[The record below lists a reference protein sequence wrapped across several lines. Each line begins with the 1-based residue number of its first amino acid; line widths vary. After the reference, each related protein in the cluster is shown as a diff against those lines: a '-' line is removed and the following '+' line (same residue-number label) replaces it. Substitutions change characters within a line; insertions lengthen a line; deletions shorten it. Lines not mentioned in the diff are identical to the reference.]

1 MVASSHTRPR
11 TASGGTPDPDGHDQG
26 HPRWFPGCRLR
37 TVELMNPSAPT
48 AEPGDAQES
57 EASTHATSSSTPTAV
72 DDDRILGG
80 VAGFLAGRLGVD
92 PLWVRIGF
100 VLLALAG
107 GIGIVLYAGLWL
119 VLTTDRSTSWRWPR
133 CRRWGDRRH
142 RDPAVAQRRGRAV
155 RDGTGSRRAA
165 PDRTRPRVVATAAG
179 DPRREHL
186 GHRDR

>member
-1 MVASSHTRPR
+1 
-11 TASGGTPDPDGHDQG
+11 
-26 HPRWFPGCRLR
+26 
-37 TVELMNPSAPT
+37 MNPSAPT

-133 CRRWGDRRH
+133 VVGGAIVVIGIPLLLNAEAGRFVTG
-142 RDPAVAQRRGRAV
+142 PVAVV
-155 RDGTGSRRAA
+155 LLLTGLAL
-165 PDRTRPRVVATAAG
+165 RVVATAAG